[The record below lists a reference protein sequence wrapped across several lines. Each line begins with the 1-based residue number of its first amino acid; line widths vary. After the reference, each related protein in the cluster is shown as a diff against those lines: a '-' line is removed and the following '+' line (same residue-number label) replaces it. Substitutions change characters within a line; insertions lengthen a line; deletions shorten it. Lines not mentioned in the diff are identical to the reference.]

1 MKNSILITLF
11 FVISLTLSC
20 KENKVKEQNITK
32 SEQQII
38 INKKLTSTDFRTNIE
53 NKSVQL
59 IDVRTPKEYA
69 GGYIKGAK
77 NIDFYENAFLIQMNK
92 LDKNKPVYLYCKSG
106 RRSATAAN
114 QLKEQGFKEIYDL
127 QGGIIDWGKNNFE
140 IVK

>member
-1 MKNSILITLF
+1 MKKSILITLF

-20 KENKVKEQNITK
+20 KENKAEEQNIIK

-38 INKKLTSTDFRTNIE
+38 INKKLVTIDFKTNIE

-59 IDVRTPKEYA
+59 IDVRTPEEFKEGHIKNA
-69 GGYIKGAK
+69 G
-77 NIDFYENAFLIQMNK
+77 NINFYDSDFLTQMNK
-92 LDKNKPVYLYCKSG
+92 LDKNKSLYIYCRSG
-106 RRSATAAN
+106 GRSGKAAT
-114 QLKEQGFKEIYDL
+114 QLKEQGFTEVYDL